1 MAEVINLERLA
12 SLLKPRDRLI
22 GADLGTKTIGLALSD
37 VERRLAS
44 PLETIKRSKFSKDAA
59 RIIELMGEFEAAALV
74 IGLPL
79 NMNGSEGKAAQAARA
94 FGRNFASLS
103 GRPCAFWDERLS
115 TAAMTRA
122 LIGQDAS
129 RAKRGE
135 VIDRMA
141 AAYILQGALDRL
153 RFMAQPEAPTPA

>member
-74 IGLPL
+74 IG
-79 NMNGSEGKAAQAARA
+79 
-94 FGRNFASLS
+94 
-103 GRPCAFWDERLS
+103 
-115 TAAMTRA
+115 
-122 LIGQDAS
+122 
-129 RAKRGE
+129 
-135 VIDRMA
+135 
-141 AAYILQGALDRL
+141 
-153 RFMAQPEAPTPA
+153 